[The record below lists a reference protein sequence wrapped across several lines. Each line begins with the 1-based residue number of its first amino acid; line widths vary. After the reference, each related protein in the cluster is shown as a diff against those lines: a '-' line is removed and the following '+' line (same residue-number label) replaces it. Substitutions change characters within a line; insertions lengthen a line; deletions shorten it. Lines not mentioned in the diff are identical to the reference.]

1 MDAATDGTLNSG
13 ASNECVGSKCT
24 HDFNLNG
31 PVFHEAANQRSF
43 QRNQKGRQE
52 DSFKLKGLNNRYQRP
67 GSTSSE
73 VHKAR
78 VSNLISKVHSKR
90 GLEAGPPSTVGESHT
105 SILLRFAD
113 MWEEMEKQD
122 GLIELEIPP
131 PPPEHGEPA
140 ELGQDGRPVAV
151 LPHAAAGPPDF
162 NFSPW
167 ELAATKACVDR
178 IHSAMVDLITW
189 LHCARDNKILYL
201 QLQSRNDSDR
211 LHALGEIAKLIHEKS
226 EPTIEIEVACDCH
239 AESRALLGERHRY
252 DVRCA
257 LGGGF
262 RLSTASTPQ
271 GPPQEIDPHS
281 NSTLVGVLHG
291 ATAAAIESIR
301 AAKGLLKVFPLLSR
315 IVDAD
320 PTP

>member
-1 MDAATDGTLNSG
+1 MDQPASYLPASDDPTLQLLFS
-13 ASNECVGSKCT
+13 
-24 HDFNLNG
+24 D
-31 PVFHEAANQRSF
+31 
-43 QRNQKGRQE
+43 
-52 DSFKLKGLNNRYQRP
+52 QRP
-67 GSTSSE
+67 RSASSE

-78 VSNLISKVHSKR
+78 VTNLVSKVHSKR
-90 GLEAGPPSTVGESHT
+90 GFEAGPPSTVGESHT
-105 SILLRFAD
+105 SILLQFAD

-122 GLIELEIPP
+122 GLIELQIPP

-140 ELGQDGRPVAV
+140 QLGTDGRPVAV
-151 LPHAAAGPPDF
+151 LPHAAAGPADF

-201 QLQSRNDSDR
+201 QLQSRNKPDR
-211 LHALGEIAKLIHEKS
+211 LHALAEIAKLIHEKS
-226 EPTIEIEVACDCH
+226 EPTIEIEVACDCR

-252 DVRCA
+252 DVRCP

-271 GPPQEIDPHS
+271 GLPQEIDQHPS
-281 NSTLVGVLHG
+281 STLVGVLRG
-291 ATAAAIESIR
+291 ATVAAIDSIR
-301 AAKGLLKVFPLLSR
+301 AAKGLLRVFPLFSH
-315 IVDAD
+315 VAGAD
-320 PTP
+320 PML